1 MLQGAKT
8 AREGILDLLF
18 IPFALGQGEFLIFA
32 YFGGGRYGFWSF
44 T

>member
-8 AREGILDLLF
+8 AREGKLDLLF
-18 IPFALGQGEFLIFA
+18 IPFALGQREFLI
-32 YFGGGRYGFWSF
+32 FGGGRYGFWSF